1 MHISTIYNYM
11 IFRTGHFEVIGPVV
25 YNFLVFPE
33 ELDNYWNIEGFML
46 IIFALLR
53 DRLMAF
59 QKFV

>member
-1 MHISTIYNYM
+1 M
-11 IFRTGHFEVIGPVV
+11 IFRTGHFEVIGPVF

-33 ELDNYWNIEGFML
+33 ELDDYWNIEGFML

-53 DRLMAF
+53 DRFMAF